1 MVFVSNSVLAASCH
15 PSITITGLANVLVC
29 LFSGVKDEPA
39 GSNSGHRPA
48 VSGSPPSHSSP
59 QNRPGASRPGAP
71 PSSGLVAAAP
81 AISGTLNE
89 SSILLTSFF
98 ACTSVGVTFHLCLH
112 CLQVLVQRLCPVQE
126 KQQMSLRLKV
136 GGRNLRQQRLHP
148 PPNLPQLKVTSLVC
162 YSHSVGGSLQ

>member
-1 MVFVSNSVLAASCH
+1 MVFVSNSVSAASCH
-15 PSITITGLANVLVC
+15 PSIMITGLANVLVC

-59 QNRPGASRPGAP
+59 QNLPGASRPGAP
-71 PSSGLVAAAP
+71 PSSWLVAAAP
-81 AISGTLNE
+81 EISGTLKE
-89 SSILLTSFF
+89 SSIPLASFF
-98 ACTSVGVTFHLCLH
+98 VCTLVGVTFLL

-126 KQQMSLRLKV
+126 KQRMSLRLKV

-162 YSHSVGGSLQ
+162 YSHRVGG